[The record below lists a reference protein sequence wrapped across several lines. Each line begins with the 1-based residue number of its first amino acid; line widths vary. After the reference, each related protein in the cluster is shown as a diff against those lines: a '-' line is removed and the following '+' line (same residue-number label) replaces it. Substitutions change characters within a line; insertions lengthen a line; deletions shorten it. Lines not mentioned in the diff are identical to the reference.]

1 MTPISPLD
9 TIRIACDRETKNGR
23 VLREDMKLTRFEALK
38 AMTVNGAKL
47 NRTEDCNGTV
57 DIGKDADL
65 IILDENPLDE
75 DIALSDA
82 LIHYTFIDGR
92 MVYRKS

>member
-1 MTPISPLD
+1 MASRMPL
-9 TIRIACDRETKNGR
+9 TNAILDR
-23 VLREDMKLTRFEALK
+23 
-38 AMTVNGAKL
+38 
-47 NRTEDCNGTV
+47 NGTI